1 MEKQI
6 DYLVFI
12 GRFEPFHNGHLAV
25 ARKAL
30 ELGKKLIIIIGS
42 ANAPRTI
49 KNPWTVSERATMIRM
64 ALKGY
69 EDRLIIGQ
77 VRDHLYN
84 EDQWI
89 TDVQRVVRDVVKNDC
104 GADTGEKIC
113 LIGQD
118 KDQSSYY
125 LKQFPQWP
133 VIDVQHTAV
142 QSATELRGYLF
153 AAGQIETHGGMMFI
167 RSNVPGAVYE
177 MIDAFR
183 HNSPDFRQ
191 LVREYNFINDYK
203 DQFTGS
209 PYPVQHQTADSVV
222 VYSGHV
228 LLVRRRSEPGKGLWA
243 LPGGFVKPNQTSQQA
258 SLAELREETRL
269 KIPAPILQAACKASR
284 NFDHPDRSLR
294 GRTFTQAFYYHFQ
307 SGELPQ
313 VKAADDADKTRWVPI
328 SEALE
333 MGPRLFEDHLDII
346 EYFLGQTASQQ
357 ESLVD

>member
-1 MEKQI
+1 MEYQN

-30 ELGKKLIIIIGS
+30 ELGQKLIIIIGS

-89 TDVQRVVRDVVKNDC
+89 TDVQRVVRDAVKFDC
-104 GADTGEKIC
+104 GADVGEKIR

-125 LKQFPQWP
+125 LKHFPQWP

-153 AAGQIETHGGMMFI
+153 AAGKVETHGGMMFI
-167 RSNVPGAVYE
+167 RSNVPGPVFE

-183 HNSPDFRQ
+183 HSSPDFEQ
-191 LVREYNFINDYK
+191 LVREHNFIKDYK
-203 DQFTGS
+203 AQFAGA
-209 PYPVQHQTADSVV
+209 PYPTQHQTADSVV

-243 LPGGFVKPNQTSQQA
+243 LPGGFVKPDQTSQQA

-269 KIPAPILQAACKASR
+269 KIPAPILQAACKATH
-284 NFDHPDRSLR
+284 NFDHPERSLR

-307 SGELPQ
+307 SGELPP
-313 VKAADDADKTRWVPI
+313 VKGADDADKARWVPI
-328 SEALE
+328 SEVLE

-357 ESLVD
+357 QSIVD